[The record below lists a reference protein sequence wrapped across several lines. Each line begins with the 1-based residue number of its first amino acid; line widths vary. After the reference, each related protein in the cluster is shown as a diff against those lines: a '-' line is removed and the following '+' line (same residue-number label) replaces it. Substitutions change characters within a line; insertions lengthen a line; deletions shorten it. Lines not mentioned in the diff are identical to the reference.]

1 MLLRPRYR
9 PAAAEV
15 PLPSTGSASRM
26 RDFLEPRAL
35 AGCIGTGRVLLGS
48 AFLAAPVA
56 STRALGLDSATAKRV
71 SFLARMMAARD
82 VAIGAGTAAAA
93 RAGGRPGGWLL
104 AGAFADAADAVV
116 IVGALRR
123 GRANGPVAAGVAG
136 GAVALAAA
144 AAVGGVRGLR
154 RRG

>member
-1 MLLRPRYR
+1 
-9 PAAAEV
+9 
-15 PLPSTGSASRM
+15 M
-26 RDFLEPRAL
+26 RDSLEPRAL
-35 AGCIGTGRVLLGS
+35 ARIIGTGRVLLGG

-82 VAIGAGTAAAA
+82 VAIGAGTAAASCG
-93 RAGGRPGGWLL
+93 GGRPGGWLL

-116 IVGALRR
+116 IVGALKNK
-123 GRANGPVAAGVAG
+123 RANGPIAAGVVG
-136 GAVALAAA
+136 GAVALAAV
-144 AAVGGVRGLR
+144 AAVGGLSGLR

>member
-15 PLPSTGSASRM
+15 PLPSTGFASRM

-93 RAGGRPGGWLL
+93 RAG
-104 AGAFADAADAVV
+104 
-116 IVGALRR
+116 
-123 GRANGPVAAGVAG
+123 
-136 GAVALAAA
+136 
-144 AAVGGVRGLR
+144 
-154 RRG
+154 

>member
-1 MLLRPRYR
+1 
-9 PAAAEV
+9 
-15 PLPSTGSASRM
+15 M
-26 RDFLEPRAL
+26 RDLLEPRTL
-35 AGCIGTGRVLLGS
+35 ARLIGTGRVLLGG

-82 VAIGAGTAAAA
+82 VAIGAGTAAAS
-93 RAGGRPGGWLL
+93 RPGGRPGGWLL

-116 IVGALRR
+116 IVGALKNK
-123 GRANGPVAAGVAG
+123 RANGPIAAGVVG
-136 GAVALAAA
+136 GAVALAAV
-144 AAVGGVRGLR
+144 AAVGGLSGLR